1 MFDDC
6 VGNYKTSYG
15 SCKFLKMSSYGYNTP
30 LWWVLTKKWQ
40 SGRITR
46 RKVYFLFGGTRG
58 TRLQEG
64 CVLKKLRL
72 QVVKRFRK
80 KVQP

>member
-6 VGNYKTSYG
+6 VGNYKTSYW
-15 SCKFLKMSSYGYNTP
+15 SCKFLKMSSYGYKTP

-46 RKVYFLFGGTRG
+46 RKVYFLFGGT
-58 TRLQEG
+58 
-64 CVLKKLRL
+64 
-72 QVVKRFRK
+72 
-80 KVQP
+80 